1 MKPNF
6 VTIFP
11 VAQNV
16 HLIKDVGQIA
26 NAMAKNGIFKS
37 TLVCYPNSKTYDNLK
52 TEANHLKIE
61 FLKPSGRFLFMEKA
75 VLSYLKENAKNIDVL
90 HLFHL
95 TKETIYYG
103 LHYLKHNKK
112 GKIYL
117 KMDVYNE
124 TLKQEIIYSKKW
136 IFQKFHKLKEQ
147 SFLKKISVVSAENP
161 ISLDL
166 LKQRFPILENKAIL
180 VTNGINVDFISKA
193 FPQPKSFEEKEN
205 IILSVGRIGA
215 EEKNYKML
223 MDSIL
228 GCDLNDWK
236 LVLVGPIENNFDSY
250 VEQKIKEHPHLKG
263 KIELVGNVE
272 DRVAL
277 YQYYN
282 RSKIFCLTSPFE
294 SFGIAFI
301 EAMYFGNYIIG
312 TDGMSSFDYISND
325 LELGSR
331 VSVNDEEA
339 LTLQLNELIIHPE
352 KMEETY
358 SKVQQQVAEKF
369 YWSEIIKNLE
379 EVLSK

>member
-1 MKPNF
+1 MKKFLLRLLLITLIFF
-6 VTIFP
+6 VVDKVFLL
-11 VAQNV
+11 VEQNAPSLEFDRRIEKMMDGEINADIIV
-16 HLIKDVGQIA
+16 FGSSRSAKSIITSSIADSLGQTA
-26 NAMAKNGIFKS
+26 YN
-37 TLVCYPNSKTYDNLK
+37 
-52 TEANHLKIE
+52 
-61 FLKPSGRFLFMEKA
+61 
-75 VLSYLKENAKNIDVL
+75 LSYNGSNLD
-90 HLFHL
+90 FH
-95 TKETIYYG
+95 EFMIRM
-103 LHYLKHNKK
+103 YLKHNKK

-147 SFLKKISVVSAENP
+147 SFLKKIAVVSAENP